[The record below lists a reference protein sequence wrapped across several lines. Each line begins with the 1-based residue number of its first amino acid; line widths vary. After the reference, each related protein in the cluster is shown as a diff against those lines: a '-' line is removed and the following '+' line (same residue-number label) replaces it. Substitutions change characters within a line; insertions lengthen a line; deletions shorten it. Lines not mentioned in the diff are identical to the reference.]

1 MTDKAKI
8 EILKTKTEHL
18 EKENERLKKQ
28 LTELPDTLKLI
39 ELLTAAKSQ
48 YEELTKEAL
57 EIRDRYVSALKEI
70 SVLKQKYE
78 RKFLKEIKEIKKS
91 KRR

>member
-8 EILKTKTEHL
+8 EILKIKTEQL
-18 EKENERLKKQ
+18 EKENEQLKGELAK
-28 LTELPDTLKLI
+28 LPDTLKLI

-48 YEELTKEAL
+48 YEQLTKETL
-57 EIRDRYVSALKEI
+57 EIKSRYLSVLEDLSLLKKKYKRNFFKEI
-70 SVLKQKYE
+70 ND
-78 RKFLKEIKEIKKS
+78 IKKS